1 MAKQGLVKQ
10 HKVISSGRLIGSGR
24 GTAGKKKVQG
34 RCPVPVDPCYSLYST
49 DSEDQVTTIHKGL
62 DRCAALL
69 NGILKTEKTEAKSSR
84 SKPERPAPSKAKSKL
99 APGKGEVVRK
109 KPLRRICS
117 IAPSDTR
124 SAVQKKILSSQ
135 AFPAVQEQHCV
146 HALETPFGRPVPA
159 PGAKPSSG
167 SRPGAGHQAH
177 IQSSPPITE
186 LKNPPLF
193 NCWLT
198 TSTPASSA
206 DGANNSVPSEPCVL
220 NSALC
225 QRCSSREDYTP
236 LKSDRLACSGPA
248 AVGSLC
254 EEPMWGTRLTPQ
266 SPVPDSQGSAL
277 RWPEGPA
284 SLRALCDP
292 VQLQRSVPDMGAHGG
307 GELQPAASGE
317 TSEYSEGSSTEDD
330 ELDCVDVTPVR
341 DMGCQSG
348 LEKHQPPPQ
357 EKSLSPE
364 KTAKKVLTV
373 RGLLGELKALVVS
386 KADCEALRL
395 IAEVEQSINLLP
407 SLVAGSNIQA
417 EIALAVQPLRN
428 ENVQL
433 RRRLRIVNQQLMERE
448 RMEREARPA
457 DCNFELISLQSVN
470 LSLQSQLKEAQRDI
484 EALQKRNKD
493 LQQENGK
500 LWKDAEDKQ
509 RELHESRQQCE
520 LDIIRIKMDVDA
532 ALSEMK
538 SYQFKLQES
547 QEENNLLK
555 LHLQQKEAEINR
567 LKELTRHLPD
577 NQSGLSEFHRE
588 NYAFNPTSHLSKTV
602 LDLFEDKQKVA
613 CLLDPASDPV
623 HVYLKTLDTSGQVP
637 LDHGYS
643 SDKPST
649 RSEWDSRG
657 TVKLPEG
664 DHPPKHRGIGATEN
678 KLFNFTLCKV
688 PELEKT
694 SYIPLKE
701 TKKVQQ
707 SVSPPKLLES
717 KNTMLNG
724 QEPKISSHSLEKL
737 HLYKNHLSGRAALDD
752 ADCDF
757 PITNLAVTH
766 PSRSKNVTPLSE
778 QQHLVPPKNVS
789 VSTLDS
795 TTLSYE
801 DKSMVSNC
809 SSSSWTT
816 FNTQDELDF
825 RSGLRIPAALHRIN
839 RYRKLMDG

>member
-10 HKVISSGRLIGSGR
+10 HKVISSGRLLSAGR

-34 RCPVPVDPCYSLYST
+34 RCPAPVDPCYSLYST

-69 NGILKTEKTEAKSSR
+69 NGILKTEKTEAKSSC

-99 APGKGEVVRK
+99 APGKSEAVRM
-109 KPLRRICS
+109 KPPRRICS
-117 IAPSDTR
+117 IAPSNTR

-135 AFPAVQEQHCV
+135 LFPAVQEQHCIHV
-146 HALETPFGRPVPA
+146 LETPFGQPVSVPETEL
-159 PGAKPSSG
+159 SSR
-167 SRPGAGHQAH
+167 SRPGVGHQTH
-177 IQSSPPITE
+177 IQSSLPITE
-186 LKNPPLF
+186 LKNPPVF
-193 NCWLT
+193 KCRLT
-198 TSTPASSA
+198 TSTPILSA

-225 QRCSSREDYTP
+225 QRCSGRENYAP
-236 LKSDRLACSGPA
+236 LKSDHLPCSDPA

-254 EEPMWGTRLTPQ
+254 EEPTWGARLTQQ

-277 RWPEGPA
+277 QRPEGPA
-284 SLRALCDP
+284 SLQALCDP
-292 VQLQRSVPDMGAHGG
+292 MQLERSVPGVGPHGG
-307 GELQPAASGE
+307 GELQPGE

-348 LEKHQPPPQ
+348 LEKHQSPPR

-373 RGLLGELKALVVS
+373 KGLLGELKALVLR

-407 SLVAGSNIQA
+407 SLVGGTNVQA

-448 RMEREARPA
+448 RVEREARPA

-470 LSLQSQLKEAQRDI
+470 LSLQSQLKEAQKDI
-484 EALQKRNKD
+484 EALQKRNKV
-493 LQQENGK
+493 LQQENSK
-500 LWKDAEDKQ
+500 LRKDAEDKQ
-509 RELHESRQQCE
+509 RELHESKQQCE
-520 LDIIRIKMDVDA
+520 LDISRIKMDVDA

-538 SYQFKLQES
+538 SCLSKLQES
-547 QEENNLLK
+547 QEEKNLLNM
-555 LHLQQKEAEINR
+555 HLQQKEAEINR

-588 NYAFNPTSHLSKTV
+588 NDAFNPTSHLSKTV
-602 LDLFEDKQKVA
+602 LDLFEDEQKVA
-613 CLLDPASDPV
+613 CPFDPASDPV

-637 LDHGYS
+637 LNHGYS
-643 SDKPST
+643 SDKPTTCSG
-649 RSEWDSRG
+649 WNSRG
-657 TVKLPEG
+657 TVKLPESSRS
-664 DHPPKHRGIGATEN
+664 PKHRDIATTEN

-688 PELEKT
+688 PELEKIT
-694 SYIPLKE
+694 YIPLKE
-701 TKKVQQ
+701 TKKVQ
-707 SVSPPKLLES
+707 SVSPPKLLEN
-717 KNTMLNG
+717 KNIVLNG
-724 QEPKISSHSLEKL
+724 QEPKILSHSLEKL
-737 HLYKNHLSGRAALDD
+737 HLCKNHLSVTDH
-752 ADCDF
+752 DF

-778 QQHLVPPKNVS
+778 QQHLVPPKNIGVNVNRAS

-795 TTLSYE
+795 TFLSSE
-801 DKSMVSNC
+801 AKSMVSNC

-825 RSGLRIPAALHRIN
+825 RSGLAALDASIAN
-839 RYRKLMDG
+839 LQKTLQSDLKI